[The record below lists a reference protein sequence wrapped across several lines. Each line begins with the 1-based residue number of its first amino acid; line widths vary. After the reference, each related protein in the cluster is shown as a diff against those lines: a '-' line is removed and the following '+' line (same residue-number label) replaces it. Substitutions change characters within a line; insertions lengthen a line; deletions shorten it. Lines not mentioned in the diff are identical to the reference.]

1 MSRQRWSHGP
11 RTGGVLACCGLL
23 VALAACSAG
32 QVTQT
37 AGQTSSVTGSSAE
50 VGDLQLR
57 DIELGYPTG
66 GRYEEGDSA
75 PLLLAIANRGQA
87 ADTLIE
93 VSGSFFDSATGT
105 GPEDEVATGAGDTGG
120 EDSEVTDGVAVEIG
134 AGSLVL
140 LGGDEADPIELLDL
154 NEGLYAGQIV
164 DLTFTFAEAGEV
176 SVSVPV
182 GNSDRETDRGEPFD
196 YHGEE

>member
-1 MSRQRWSHGP
+1 M
-11 RTGGVLACCGLL
+11 
-23 VALAACSAG
+23 ALAACSSG

-37 AGQTSSVTGSSAE
+37 SGQTSSVTGSSAE

-75 PLLLAIANRGQA
+75 PLLLAIANQGQA

-93 VSGSFFDSATGT
+93 VSGSFFDTATGT
-105 GPEDEVATGAGDTGG
+105 GPEDQDSTGASDDGDT
-120 EDSEVTDGVAVEIG
+120 EGVAVEIG
-134 AGSLVL
+134 AGSLLV
-140 LGGDEADPIELLDL
+140 LGGDQADPIELLDL
-154 NEGLYAGQIV
+154 SEGLYAGQNV
-164 DLTFTFAEAGEV
+164 DLTLTFAEAGEV
-176 SVSVPV
+176 SISVPV

>member
-1 MSRQRWSHGP
+1 MSRQRWSDRP
-11 RTGGVLACCGLL
+11 RTGGIVACCGLL
-23 VALAACSAG
+23 AALAACSSG

-37 AGQTSSVTGSSAE
+37 AGQTSSAAGSSAE
-50 VGDLQLR
+50 VGDLRLR

-75 PLLLAIANRGQA
+75 TLLLAIANQGQT

-105 GPEDEVATGAGDTGG
+105 GPEDAAGAGDTGG
-120 EDSEVTDGVAVEIG
+120 EDAALTEGVAVDIE
-134 AGSLVL
+134 AGSLVI
-140 LGGDEADPIELLDL
+140 LGGEQADPIELLDL
-154 NEGLYAGQIV
+154 SESLYAGQIV
-164 DLTFTFAEAGEV
+164 DLRLTFAEAGEV

-196 YHGEE
+196 YNGEE